1 MFNYAFDKR
10 MNSLTNNIMMIR
22 PVAFSYNEETA
33 VNNFYQKS
41 LNNFS
46 RHEVNK
52 KHVENLIILWKNL
65 LERSKRCYL

>member
-1 MFNYAFDKR
+1 

-46 RHEVNK
+46 RYEINE
-52 KHVENLIILWKNL
+52 KHVKNLIILWKNL
-65 LERSKRCYL
+65 V

>member
-1 MFNYAFDKR
+1 
-10 MNSLTNNIMMIR
+10 MMIR

-46 RHEVNK
+46 RNEVNEK
-52 KHVENLIILWKNL
+52 ACKNLIILWKNL
-65 LERSKRCYL
+65 V

>member
-46 RHEVNK
+46 RNEVNEKAYK
-52 KHVENLIILWKNL
+52 KMIILWKNL
-65 LERSKRCYL
+65 V